1 MATLLTH
8 LNTRSPNIVDLG
20 IVLFPALQ
28 TMPNQISALNDLINL
43 GIAIAMLI
51 FIAWFVTKHMWPF
64 FKDQITAMQQ
74 NVIAMQ
80 KALLEIT
87 SRQSETNSQIVSLLA
102 ANTEQLARVE
112 RSLTNVQDKITILAH
127 THTGEKN

>member
-51 FIAWFVTKHMWPF
+51 FIAWFVTKHLWPF
-64 FKDQITAMQQ
+64 FKDQITTMQQ

-80 KALLEIT
+80 KALLKIT